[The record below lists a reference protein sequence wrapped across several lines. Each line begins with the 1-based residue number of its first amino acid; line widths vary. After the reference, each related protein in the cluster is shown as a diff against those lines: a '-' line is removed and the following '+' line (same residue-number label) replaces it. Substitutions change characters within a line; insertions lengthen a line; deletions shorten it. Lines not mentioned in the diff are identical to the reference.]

1 MKFICKVYHPEQN
14 IILLNKE
21 YDSLKALGEEL
32 GLSYN
37 QVADLSCEK
46 KEIKNTFTVGK
57 THRDHFDK
65 VTAPSEK
72 MNESDVI
79 EDKGIQLPDLS
90 EGL

>member
-46 KEIKNTFTVGK
+46 KEAKKYRKFKFYPKIEIQ
-57 THRDHFDK
+57 K
-65 VTAPSEK
+65 VYKLSK
-72 MNESDVI
+72 
-79 EDKGIQLPDLS
+79 EDNKD
-90 EGL
+90 E

>member
-1 MKFICKVYHPEQN
+1 MKQILKKKYNIYNKRMKFICKVYHPEQN

-46 KEIKNTFTVGK
+46 KEVKKYRKFKFYPKIEIQ
-57 THRDHFDK
+57 K
-65 VTAPSEK
+65 VYKLSK
-72 MNESDVI
+72 
-79 EDKGIQLPDLS
+79 EDNKD
-90 EGL
+90 E